1 MALGRSNEDG
11 LGERTSN
18 DDEGR
23 SGQNVEKRL
32 GPGGQNVE
40 KRLGPADLEH
50 IGIGVGR
57 PETGKERKTL

>member
-1 MALGRSNEDG
+1 MALGR
-11 LGERTSN
+11 SN

-50 IGIGVGR
+50 VDVDGEGLNDVGR
-57 PETGKERKTL
+57 LEHDVGRLDLVDGP